1 MINIIK
7 FKIMKNFKN
16 LFLSLMFMLTPL
28 SMAIAQAKVAHI
40 EVQKLISEMP
50 EVIAAQKELKKLEET
65 YTADMETTYKEFQTK
80 AQTYAADAAN
90 QTEITNQSRQKEL
103 EGMQK
108 NIQEY
113 QQTVSQDLQKKSVDM
128 MKPLIDKAKAAI
140 EKVSSDLG
148 YDYIL
153 DSSAGGSVIIAK
165 GKDIMADVKKE
176 LGF

>member
-1 MINIIK
+1 
-7 FKIMKNFKN
+7 MKKFKN
-16 LFLSLMFMLTPL
+16 LFLPLMFMLAPL
-28 SMAIAQAKVAHI
+28 SMVIAQAKVAHI

-128 MKPLIDKAKAAI
+128 MKPLIDKAKSAI
-140 EKVSSDLG
+140 DKVASDLG

>member
-7 FKIMKNFKN
+7 FKIMKKFKN

-28 SMAIAQAKVAHI
+28 SMVIAQAKVAHI

-108 NIQEY
+108 NIQ
-113 QQTVSQDLQKKSVDM
+113 
-128 MKPLIDKAKAAI
+128 I
-140 EKVSSDLG
+140 
-148 YDYIL
+148 
-153 DSSAGGSVIIAK
+153 
-165 GKDIMADVKKE
+165 
-176 LGF
+176 

>member
-1 MINIIK
+1 
-7 FKIMKNFKN
+7 
-16 LFLSLMFMLTPL
+16 MFMLTPL
-28 SMAIAQAKVAHI
+28 SMVIGQAKVAHI

-108 NIQEY
+108 KYSRISTNCFSGF
-113 QQTVSQDLQKKSVDM
+113 TKK
-128 MKPLIDKAKAAI
+128 ICR
-140 EKVSSDLG
+140 
-148 YDYIL
+148 YDET
-153 DSSAGGSVIIAK
+153 SH
-165 GKDIMADVKKE
+165 
-176 LGF
+176 

>member
-1 MINIIK
+1 
-7 FKIMKNFKN
+7 MKNFKN
-16 LFLSLMFMLTPL
+16 LFLPLMFMLAPL
-28 SMAIAQAKVAHI
+28 SMVIAQAKVAHI

-128 MKPLIDKAKAAI
+128 MKPLIDKAKSAI
-140 EKVSSDLG
+140 DKVASDLG

>member
-1 MINIIK
+1 
-7 FKIMKNFKN
+7 MKNFKN
-16 LFLSLMFMLTPL
+16 LLLPLFLFMAPL
-28 SMAIAQAKVAHI
+28 SMINAQSKVAHI
-40 EVQKLISEMP
+40 EVQKLIGEMP
-50 EVIAAQKELKKLEET
+50 EVIAAQKELKKLEES
-65 YTADMETTYKEFQTK
+65 YTVEMENTYKEFQTK

-108 NIQEY
+108 NIQEF
-113 QQTVSQDLQKKSVDM
+113 QQTVSQDLQKKSIDM

-140 EKVSSDLG
+140 DKVATAAG

-165 GKDIMADVKKE
+165 GKDIMTEVKKE

>member
-1 MINIIK
+1 
-7 FKIMKNFKN
+7 MKNFKN

-28 SMAIAQAKVAHI
+28 SMVIAQAKVAHI

-140 EKVSSDLG
+140 DKVSSDLG

>member
-1 MINIIK
+1 MRNL
-7 FKIMKNFKN
+7 KN
-16 LFLSLMFMLTPL
+16 LFLHLMFLLAPL
-28 SMAIAQAKVAHI
+28 SMVNAQAKVAHI
-40 EVQKLISEMP
+40 EVQKLIGEMP

-140 EKVSSDLG
+140 DKVASDMG
-148 YDYIL
+148 YDYVL

-165 GKDIMADVKKE
+165 GKDIMAEVKKE

>member
-1 MINIIK
+1 
-7 FKIMKNFKN
+7 MKNFKN
-16 LFLSLMFMLTPL
+16 LFLPLMFMLAPL
-28 SMAIAQAKVAHI
+28 SMVIAQAKVAHI

-128 MKPLIDKAKAAI
+128 MKPLIDKAKSAI
-140 EKVSSDLG
+140 DKVATDLG

-165 GKDIMADVKKE
+165 GNDIMADVKKE

>member
-1 MINIIK
+1 MI
-7 FKIMKNFKN
+7 NFKN
-16 LFLSLMFMLTPL
+16 LFLPIMFLLAPL
-28 SMAIAQAKVAHI
+28 SMVNAQAKVAHI

-140 EKVSSDLG
+140 DKVASDMG
-148 YDYIL
+148 YDYVL

-165 GKDIMADVKKE
+165 GKDIMAEVKKE

>member
-1 MINIIK
+1 MR
-7 FKIMKNFKN
+7 NFKN
-16 LFLSLMFMLTPL
+16 LFLPLMFMLAPL
-28 SMAIAQAKVAHI
+28 SMVNAQAKLAHI

-50 EVIAAQKELKKLEET
+50 EVIAAQKELKKLEGT

-140 EKVSSDLG
+140 DKVASNLG
-148 YDYIL
+148 YEYVL

-165 GKDIMADVKKE
+165 GKDIMAEVKKE

>member
-7 FKIMKNFKN
+7 FKIMKKIKN
-16 LFLSLMFMLTPL
+16 LFLSLMFMLAPL
-28 SMAIAQAKVAHI
+28 SMVIAQAKVAHI

-128 MKPLIDKAKAAI
+128 MKPLIDKAKSAI
-140 EKVSSDLG
+140 DKVASDLG

>member
-1 MINIIK
+1 MR
-7 FKIMKNFKN
+7 NFKN
-16 LFLSLMFMLTPL
+16 LFLHLMFLLAPLT
-28 SMAIAQAKVAHI
+28 MVNAQAKVAHI

-113 QQTVSQDLQKKSVDM
+113 QQTVSQDLQTKSLDM

-140 EKVSSDLG
+140 DKVASDMG
-148 YDYIL
+148 YDYVL

-165 GKDIMADVKKE
+165 GKDIMAEVKKE

>member
-1 MINIIK
+1 MR
-7 FKIMKNFKN
+7 NFKN
-16 LFLSLMFMLTPL
+16 LFLPLLFMLAPL
-28 SMAIAQAKVAHI
+28 SMVNAQAKVAHI

-140 EKVSSDLG
+140 DKVASDMG
-148 YDYIL
+148 YNYVL
-153 DSSAGGSVIIAK
+153 DSSVGGSVIIAK
-165 GKDIMADVKKE
+165 GEDIMANVKKE